1 MNHLVP
7 TIERRYPRSEW
18 ANTEPSGKRA
28 DHNAQTARVE
38 IETVKMKS
46 GIQIK
51 TKSHSNWSNNTF
63 RFFRP
68 RDGRLRCTTVMFG
81 AAVAG
86 ILLALPAMA
95 RDDDDQKRVEH
106 VLLISVDGMH
116 QSDLAW
122 YVQTHPKSTL
132 ARLVAEGINYSNAST
147 PFPSDSFPGLI
158 GQVTG
163 GNPATT
169 GIYYDDTWNH
179 AVFPAGTTNC
189 VGPAPGGEVAYTEA
203 ADINL
208 GALDAGQ
215 GIVLAPGNP
224 NPWVNILHMT
234 GNPVKVINPA
244 NLPVDP
250 ATCEPIYPN
259 KYLQVNT
266 IFEVAHRHH
275 LLTAWSDKHP
285 AYLALSG
292 SSGEGVDDYFTPEI
306 NSSANPAA
314 PTDSSQPDWTTDN
327 LFTQK
332 YDSYKVEAVINWIN
346 GHRHDGSGNP
356 GTPAIFGMNFQ
367 TVSTGQKLPKSR
379 TEGDLSG
386 NSLGGYLADGATPG
400 PVLANALDFID
411 QSLGKMVSA
420 LEQRGLCNSIAIIV
434 SAKHGQSPMNLAAL
448 NRIDDGKII
457 NALNAAWNSSHPSA
471 TPLVAFGVDDD
482 GLILWL
488 NDRSAAATDYARQ
501 FLVNYNDSTASVDG
515 KPVTSAGLWQV
526 YTGKAAAQLIGVKEN
541 DPRVPDVIGIAQYGV
556 VYTSHTAKIAE
567 HGGDHP
573 EDRNVPILVAWPGAT
588 GGLNVTA
595 PVETTQI
602 APTILELL
610 GLSPEELRAVHI
622 EGTQPLF

>member
-1 MNHLVP
+1 MANAV
-7 TIERRYPRSEW
+7 RDRSESHF
-18 ANTEPSGKRA
+18 TDGSRPDMKTG
-28 DHNAQTARVE
+28 
-38 IETVKMKS
+38 KMKS
-46 GIQIK
+46 KIHLK
-51 TKSHSNWSNNTF
+51 TEPPINRSNNRNSILGF
-63 RFFRP
+63 SRLRP
-68 RDGRLRCTTVMFG
+68 QKLRCTTAMFG
-81 AAVAG
+81 AAAAG

-95 RDDDDQKRVEH
+95 KDDDLKTVEH
-106 VLLISVDGMH
+106 VLLISVDGLH

-132 ARLVAEGINYSNAST
+132 AMLVAKGVDYSNAST

-179 AVFPAGTTNC
+179 AVFPAGTKKC

-215 GIVLAPGNP
+215 GILLLGSAD
-224 NPWVNILHMT
+224 PWINILKMT

-250 ATCEPIYPN
+250 KTCEPIYPN
-259 KYLQVNT
+259 TYLKVNT
-266 IFEVAHRHH
+266 IFEVAHQHH

-285 AYLALSG
+285 AYFALSG
-292 SSGEGVDDYFTPEI
+292 PSGEGVDDYFTPEI

-314 PTDSSQPDWTTDN
+314 PTDHTQPDWTTDN
-327 LFTQK
+327 LKTQQ
-332 YDSYKVEAVINWIN
+332 YDNYKVEAVVNWIN

-379 TEGDLSG
+379 TENDPSG

-400 PVLANALDFID
+400 PVLTHALEFID
-411 QSLGKMVSA
+411 QSLDKMVDA
-420 LEQRGLCNSIAIIV
+420 LKQRGLFNSTAIIV

-448 NRIDDGKII
+448 NRIKDGQITD
-457 NALNAAWNSSHPSA
+457 ALNAAWKSSHPGA
-471 TPLVAFGVDDD
+471 DLVAFGVNDD
-482 GLILWL
+482 GMILWL
-488 NDRSAAATDYARQ
+488 NDRSDAASEFARQ
-501 FLVNYNDSTASVDG
+501 FLVNYHDSSASVDG

-526 YTGKAAAQLIGVKEN
+526 YTGKAAAQLIGVEQS

-556 VYTSHTAKIAE
+556 VYTSHKAKIAE

-573 EDRNVPILVAWPGAT
+573 EDRNVPILVEWPGAKA
-588 GGLNVTA
+588 GLNVTA

-610 GLSPEELRAVHI
+610 GLDSKELQAVRI
-622 EGTQPLF
+622 EGTEPLF

>member
-1 MNHLVP
+1 M
-7 TIERRYPRSEW
+7 EW
-18 ANTEPSGKRA
+18 LTRAVRETSGSQLTDGSSRDMK
-28 DHNAQTARVE
+28 TG
-38 IETVKMKS
+38 KMKS
-46 GIQIK
+46 KIHLK
-51 TKSHSNWSNNTF
+51 TESSINRSNYGNSIF
-63 RFFRP
+63 GFSRLRP
-68 RDGRLRCTTVMFG
+68 QKLRCTTAMFG

-86 ILLALPAMA
+86 ILLALPAVA
-95 RDDDDQKRVEH
+95 RDDDDLKKVEH

-132 ARLVAEGINYSNAST
+132 AMLVAKGVDYSNAST
-147 PFPSDSFPGLI
+147 PFPSDSFPGLT

-189 VGPAPGGEVAYTEA
+189 VGPAPGGEVAYTEFD
-203 ADINL
+203 DINL

-215 GIVLAPGNP
+215 GILLLGTAD
-224 NPWVNILHMT
+224 PWVNILKMT
-234 GNPVKVINPA
+234 GDPVKVINPA

-250 ATCEPIYPN
+250 ETCEPIYPN
-259 KYLQVNT
+259 KYLKVNT

-327 LFTQK
+327 LKTQQ
-332 YDSYKVEAVINWIN
+332 YDGYKVEAVVNWIK

-367 TVSTGQKLPKSR
+367 TVSTGQKLPTSR

-400 PVLANALDFID
+400 PVLTNALDFID
-411 QSLGKMVSA
+411 QSLDKMVDA
-420 LEQRGLCNSIAIIV
+420 LKQRGLFNSTAIIV

-448 NRIDDGKII
+448 NRINDGKII
-457 NALNAAWNSSHPSA
+457 DALNAAWKGSHPGA
-471 TPLVAFGVDDD
+471 TLVAFGVDDD
-482 GLILWL
+482 GMILWL
-488 NDRSAAATDYARQ
+488 NDRSDQATEFARQ
-501 FLVNYNDSTASVDG
+501 FLVNYNDSSASVDG

-526 YTGKAAAQLIGVKEN
+526 YTGLAAAQLIGVKQS

-556 VYTSHTAKIAE
+556 VYTSHKAKIAE

-573 EDRNVPILVAWPGAT
+573 EDRNVPILVEWPGAK

-610 GLSPEELRAVHI
+610 GLDSKELQAVRI
-622 EGTQPLF
+622 EGTEPLF

>member
-1 MNHLVP
+1 MK
-7 TIERRYPRSEW
+7 T
-18 ANTEPSGKRA
+18 G
-28 DHNAQTARVE
+28 
-38 IETVKMKS
+38 KMKS
-46 GIQIK
+46 KIHPK
-51 TKSHSNWSNNTF
+51 TESHIDRSNNRNSIF
-63 RFFRP
+63 GFSRLRSQK
-68 RDGRLRCTTVMFG
+68 LRCTTAIFG

-86 ILLALPAMA
+86 VLLALPAA
-95 RDDDDQKRVEH
+95 AKDDDDLKTVEH

-132 ARLVAEGINYSNAST
+132 AMLVAKGVNYSNAST

-179 AVFPAGTTNC
+179 AVFPAGTTKC

-215 GIVLAPGNP
+215 GIVLPPGSP
-224 NPWVNILHMT
+224 DPWVNILNMT

-250 ATCEPIYPN
+250 ETCEPIYPN
-259 KYLQVNT
+259 KYLKVNT
-266 IFEVAHRHH
+266 IFEVAHRHR

-306 NSSANPAA
+306 NSSANKAA
-314 PTDSSQPDWTTDN
+314 PTELNQPDWTTDN
-327 LFTQK
+327 LFTQQ
-332 YDSYKVEAVINWIN
+332 YDGYKVQAVINWIN

-367 TVSTGQKLPKSR
+367 TVSTGQKLPTSR

-400 PVLANALDFID
+400 PVLTNALDFID

-420 LEQRGLCNSIAIIV
+420 LEQRGLFNSTAIIV

-457 NALNAAWNSSHPSA
+457 NALNAAWNSSHPGA

-482 GLILWL
+482 GMILWL
-488 NDRSAAATDYARQ
+488 NDRSNAATEFARQ

-526 YTGKAAAQLIGVKEN
+526 YTGLGAAQLIGVEES

-556 VYTSHTAKIAE
+556 VYTSHKAKIAE

-573 EDRNVPILVAWPGAT
+573 EDRNVPILLVWPGAT

-622 EGTQPLF
+622 EGTEPLF